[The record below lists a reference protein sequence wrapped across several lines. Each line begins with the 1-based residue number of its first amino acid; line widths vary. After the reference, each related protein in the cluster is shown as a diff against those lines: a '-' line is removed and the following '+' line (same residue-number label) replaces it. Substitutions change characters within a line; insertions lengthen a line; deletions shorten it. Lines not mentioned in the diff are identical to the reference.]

1 MIIKGGAAGNVG
13 FWTRHLM
20 RDDTNEEVR
29 LIDITG
35 LMATNL
41 AAALREMQAIARQ
54 SRSRGNFMYQI
65 NINPRADE
73 VLTRAQM
80 MEAVERLERNLR
92 LAGHQRIVVEHV
104 KHGRR
109 HWHAIWNRVDAETL
123 KITDITGNYAIHA
136 RTARELEQAFGL
148 RPTPS
153 PDGKRRPREKLWERR
168 AEEESGITRG
178 KVTAD
183 LTRCWQET
191 KTGREFRDA
200 IERAGYLLAR
210 GDRRDFCVVDQSGR
224 AHSLAR
230 RLDGVSTE
238 EIRERL
244 ADIDPATLPSVA
256 EARLQQRA
264 ANPGWRGK
272 SSRKSAIGQAAI
284 KAAKWENFGRHRR
297 RTAGRKKSD
306 TSPNVAGG
314 FRAAKALTKPRG
326 KAIPS
331 RGRGVL
337 PSPKATVREA
347 ARVVTQ
353 KRPKRV
359 GFPVVTPSAL
369 ADGGPVRPAG
379 LTQMDTGALARAGAA
394 YDSVMAIWQAR
405 IDAAAA
411 DPSLSRDQ
419 RAAAMVALRSR
430 QHLEAMAARQRIIE
444 EEMQRVRAARR
455 AAQKPKGD
463 APRPH

>member
-13 FWTRHLM
+13 FWSRHLM

-54 SRSRGNFMYQI
+54 SRSRGNFMYQAS
-65 NINPRADE
+65 INPRAGE
-73 VLTRAQM
+73 ALTRAQM

-92 LAGHQRIVVEHV
+92 LTGHQRVIVEHV
-104 KHGRR
+104 KQGRR

-123 KITDITGNYAIHA
+123 KVTDITGNYAIHA

-153 PDGKRRPREKLWERR
+153 PDGKRRSREKLWERH
-168 AEEESGITRG
+168 AEKESGITRE
-178 KVTAD
+178 KITAD
-183 LTRCWQET
+183 LTRCWQAT
-191 KTGREFRDA
+191 KTGRQFRDA
-200 IERAGYLLAR
+200 IQRAGYLLAR

-224 AHSLAR
+224 VHSLAR

-238 EIRERL
+238 EIRARL

-256 EARLQQRA
+256 EARVQQRA
-264 ANPGWRGK
+264 ANPDWRGK

-297 RTAGRKKSD
+297 GTAGRRKAD
-306 TSPNVAGG
+306 TSPNASGG
-314 FRAAKALTKPRG
+314 FRAAMALTKPRG
-326 KAIPS
+326 KAILP
-331 RGRGVL
+331 RGRSVPHSAKKL
-337 PSPKATVREA
+337 VREA
-347 ARVVTQ
+347 TRAVTQRQPARVRLPVITQ
-353 KRPKRV
+353 
-359 GFPVVTPSAL
+359 SAL
-369 ADGGPVRPAG
+369 ADTGPVRSAG
-379 LTQMDTGALARAGAA
+379 LTQMDASALARAGAA

-405 IDAAAA
+405 IDAAAT
-411 DPSLSRDQ
+411 DPSLSPEQ

-430 QHLEAMAARQRIIE
+430 QHLEATAARQRIIE
-444 EEMQRVRAARR
+444 EEKQRVRAARR
-455 AAQKPKGD
+455 AAQKPKGEM
-463 APRPH
+463 PKPK